1 MLLCASPLADA
12 VLAELQAQC
21 ALPIVQRIAREGEVA
36 DGLRLLRGVPPGQVR
51 EAHEAKANA
60 EAPGVATPGVPL
72 LGDLLIERGAVKRA
86 AFEGALQRYRPAEHG
101 RIGDFM
107 VAQGVITRDALTT
120 AIAEQERLR
129 AEGASTS

>member
-1 MLLCASPLADA
+1 M
-12 VLAELQAQC
+12 
-21 ALPIVQRIAREGEVA
+21 QRIVREGEVA
-36 DGLRLLRGVPPGQVR
+36 DGLCLLRGVPTVQVR

-60 EAPGVATPGVPL
+60 EARGAATPGVPL

-86 AFEGALQRYRPAEHG
+86 AFDGALQRYRPAEHG

-107 VAQGVITRDALTT
+107 VEQGVITRDALAA

-129 AEGASTS
+129 AEGAATT